1 MGGAHHCVV
10 ADTEQSLDEPS
21 EDQAQY
27 IRING
32 DDLRYLTAVATSA
45 LAGAFGPLT
54 EVRVV
59 ARDGKLMIG
68 TNGHASQY
76 FGHADAQ

>member
-10 ADTEQSLDEPS
+10 ADPEEPADERV
-21 EDQAQY
+21 QY
-27 IRING
+27 IRVNG
-32 DDLRYLTAVATSA
+32 DDLRYLTDLATCA
-45 LAGAFGPLT
+45 LAGGYGPLT

-68 TNGHASQY
+68 TNGRASQY
-76 FGHADAQ
+76 FGHADDE